1 MRVIR
6 LLATKCLI
14 IQMILCGISA
24 HAEPKKVGQVYDVK
38 VEAFVIRDEV
48 KTPVDKPDDVFL
60 GDILGVDQRRS
71 RLQIALAKS
80 SERRPITI
88 KYGRLRLAGISELT
102 ECEMLDGVGVF
113 AGPPKPCNVVSKD
126 FRLEENGT
134 LYEVHVQ
141 AQDSRVFVYDGSV
154 SVFSTNPAYPQPQLV
169 QAGEWVRARMGEPI
183 PAPTKFMLQGV
194 AAGPGSGSTEC
205 IYSNCKITD
214 EVPISMPPEFPPP
227 ALISPPPNPPGRQ

>member
-1 MRVIR
+1 MEVIR
-6 LLATKCLI
+6 YIGIKCLI
-14 IQMILCGISA
+14 FQVLFYGMSA

-48 KTPVDKPDDVFL
+48 KTPVDKPDEVFL

-71 RLQIALAKS
+71 RLQIALTKS

-88 KYGRLRLAGISELT
+88 KYGRLRLAGSSELT

-113 AGPPKPCNVVSKD
+113 EGPPKPCNVVSKD

-169 QAGEWVRARMGEPI
+169 QAGEWVRARKGEPI
-183 PAPTKFMLQGV
+183 PTPTKFVLPGF

-214 EVPISMPPEFPPP
+214 KVPISTTRIFTPQP
-227 ALISPPPNPPGRQ
+227 LIPPPPNPPGRQ

>member
-1 MRVIR
+1 MEVIR
-6 LLATKCLI
+6 KSGVKYLI
-14 IQMILCGISA
+14 FLVLFLGMSV

-71 RLQIALAKS
+71 RLQIALTRS

-88 KYGRLRLAGISELT
+88 KYGRLRLAGVSELT
-102 ECEMLDGVGVF
+102 ECEMLEGVGVF
-113 AGPPKPCNVVSKD
+113 EGPPKPCNVVSKD

-154 SVFSTNPAYPQPQLV
+154 SVFSTNPAFPQPQLV
-169 QAGEWVRARMGEPI
+169 QAGEWVRARKGEPI

-205 IYSNCKITD
+205 IYSNCKIVD

-227 ALISPPPNPPGRQ
+227 ALAPPPPNPPGRR

>member
-1 MRVIR
+1 MEVIR
-6 LLATKCLI
+6 YIGIKCLI
-14 IQMILCGISA
+14 FQMLFYGMSA

-71 RLQIALAKS
+71 RLQIALTRS

-102 ECEMLDGVGVF
+102 ECEMLEGVGVF
-113 AGPPKPCNVVSKD
+113 EGPPKPCNVVSKD

-141 AQDSRVFVYDGSV
+141 AQDSRVFVYEGSV

-169 QAGEWVRARMGEPI
+169 QAGEWVRARKGEPI
-183 PAPTKFMLQGV
+183 PAPTKFLLQSV

-205 IYSNCKITD
+205 IYSNCKIVD
-214 EVPISMPPEFPPP
+214 EVPVSLPPNFPPP
-227 ALISPPPNPPGRQ
+227 ALISPPPNPPGRR

>member
-6 LLATKCLI
+6 DLIIKCLI
-14 IQMILCGISA
+14 LHMLFFGISA

-38 VEAFVIRDEV
+38 VEAFVIRDEI

-71 RLQIALAKS
+71 RLQIALTRS

-113 AGPPKPCNVVSKD
+113 EGPPKPCNVVTKD
-126 FRLEENGT
+126 FRLEEDGT

-169 QAGEWVRARMGEPI
+169 QAGEWVRARKGEPI

-205 IYSNCKITD
+205 IYSNCNIVD
-214 EVPISMPPEFPPP
+214 DVRSDPPEGNPFQP
-227 ALISPPPNPPGRQ
+227 LIPPPPNPPGRR

>member
-1 MRVIR
+1 MEVIR
-6 LLATKCLI
+6 KPGVKYLI
-14 IQMILCGISA
+14 FLVLFLGMSV

-71 RLQIALAKS
+71 RLQIALTRS

-88 KYGRLRLAGISELT
+88 KYGRLRLAGVSELT
-102 ECEMLDGVGVF
+102 ECEMLEGVGVF
-113 AGPPKPCNVVSKD
+113 EGPPKPCNVVSKD

-169 QAGEWVRARMGEPI
+169 QAGEWVRARKGEPI
-183 PAPTKFMLQGV
+183 PAPTKFLLPGF

-205 IYSNCKITD
+205 IYSNCKFTDDVRIPPREVFPYQPLIT
-214 EVPISMPPEFPPP
+214 
-227 ALISPPPNPPGRQ
+227 PPPNPPGRR

>member
-1 MRVIR
+1 MEVIR
-6 LLATKCLI
+6 YIGIKCLI
-14 IQMILCGISA
+14 FQMLFYGMSA

-71 RLQIALAKS
+71 RLQIALTRS

-113 AGPPKPCNVVSKD
+113 EGPPKPCNVVSKD

-141 AQDSRVFVYDGSV
+141 AQDSRVFVCDGSV

-169 QAGEWVRARMGEPI
+169 QAGEWVRARKGEPI
-183 PAPTKFMLQGV
+183 PAPTKFLLQGV

-205 IYSNCKITD
+205 IYSNCKIVD

-227 ALISPPPNPPGRQ
+227 ALIPPPPNPPGRR